1 MKYQIKHTYNLQF
14 IPNKIFTKHSTV
26 LKNGP
31 TSSNQLF
38 QKKKPLLKKEEKLY
52 EWRIKKKKWKGNSLM
67 GDQKGKSSNWNES
80 LSTTTKSAGRRY
92 DEKTVLQ
99 IR

>member
-14 IPNKIFTKHSTV
+14 IPNRISTKHLMV

-38 QKKKPLLKKEEKLY
+38 QKKETPPQKRRKTIRMENKKNG
-52 EWRIKKKKWKGNSLM
+52 KGI
-67 GDQKGKSSNWNES
+67 
-80 LSTTTKSAGRRY
+80 
-92 DEKTVLQ
+92 V
-99 IR
+99 

>member
-1 MKYQIKHTYNLQF
+1 MKYQIKYTYNLKF
-14 IPNKIFTKHSTV
+14 IPNRISTKHSTV

-52 EWRIKKKKWKGNSLM
+52 EWRIKKNGKGI
-67 GDQKGKSSNWNES
+67 
-80 LSTTTKSAGRRY
+80 
-92 DEKTVLQ
+92 V
-99 IR
+99 